1 MFETK
6 KEILLDAKKM
16 GYKDYITGGQGLVSI
31 DQAIDQAQGIQG
43 EYKYAIE
50 GKKSLDIVKKIDGKF
65 DHIGSVQL

>member
-31 DQAIDQAQGIQG
+31 DQAIDQAQGIEG
-43 EYKYAIE
+43 EYKYGMIR
-50 GKKSLDIVKKIDGKF
+50 KKSLNIVKKIDGKF
-65 DHIGSVQL
+65 AHIGTVQF